1 MKNKQSELL
10 FYFTYINSPKFNI
23 TQQSVSALFMC
34 AFIPMKQLISL
45 MRLLKVHVFI
55 TEISCCVFGSKKILH
70 THTHI
75 HTCDLCCRITLCYHR
90 SHEVQRAGEVIG
102 SKGFNTLEKPF
113 SEVKL
118 L

>member
-70 THTHI
+70 THTHT
-75 HTCDLCCRITLCYHR
+75 HLR
-90 SHEVQRAGEVIG
+90 
-102 SKGFNTLEKPF
+102 P
-113 SEVKL
+113 L
-118 L
+118 LQNHIVLSQVT

>member
-23 TQQSVSALFMC
+23 TQQSLSASFMC
-34 AFIPMKQLISL
+34 AFIPTKQLISL

-70 THTHI
+70 THTH
-75 HTCDLCCRITLCYHR
+75 TPATSAAESYCVITGHMRYRELGR
-90 SHEVQRAGEVIG
+90 
-102 SKGFNTLEKPF
+102 L
-113 SEVKL
+113 
-118 L
+118 

>member
-70 THTHI
+70 THI
-75 HTCDLCCRITLCYHR
+75 HTYTPATSAAESHCVITGHMRYRELGR
-90 SHEVQRAGEVIG
+90 
-102 SKGFNTLEKPF
+102 L
-113 SEVKL
+113 
-118 L
+118 